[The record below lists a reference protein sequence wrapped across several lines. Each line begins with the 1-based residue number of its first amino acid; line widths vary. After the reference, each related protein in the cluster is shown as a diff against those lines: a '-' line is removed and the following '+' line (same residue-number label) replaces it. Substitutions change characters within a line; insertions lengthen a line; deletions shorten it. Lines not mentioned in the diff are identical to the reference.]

1 MWLERVDKMELI
13 EYPNTLKCKLG
24 FFDFILRKWF
34 CNPFT
39 DEGDAFRFLSLFET
53 KIIFENLNSDSGSV
67 DMMMDSNEDY
77 LAEEMEKQKKKL
89 RDISNVLDSQ
99 HQLLRLIIQVKKIR
113 KH

>member
-39 DEGDAFRFLSLFET
+39 DDGEITQFLLYENN
-53 KIIFENLNSDSGSV
+53 FENWLYLATV
-67 DMMMDSNEDY
+67 DMMMDNNEDY
-77 LAEEMEKQKKKL
+77 ISEEMEKQKKKL
-89 RDISNVLDSQ
+89 RDISNVLDNQ
-99 HQLLRLIIQVKKIR
+99 HQLLRLIIQV
-113 KH
+113 